1 MRRVVQILLAA
12 AWLLLSGHAF
22 CGPAEEASATIDQ
35 WTAAFNE
42 NNSELLS
49 RLYAPDAL
57 LHSATSPLLYIA
69 NEAIRE
75 YFSSFRRTSNRA
87 SITERHMAVLSETV
101 VMGVGFYKFDVVMN
115 GQTVP
120 RPARFTFILT
130 KQGSSWLIAHH
141 HASTVPPAPLQ

>member
-1 MRRVVQILLAA
+1 MLGVVQIILTTV
-12 AWLLLSGHAF
+12 WLLLSGHAF
-22 CGPAEEASATIDQ
+22 CGPAEEASATIDR
-35 WTAAFNE
+35 WAAAFNE

-57 LHSATSPLLYIA
+57 LHGAASPRLYIG

-75 YFSSFRRTSNRA
+75 YLSSFRRTSNSA

-115 GQTVP
+115 GQTAP
-120 RPARFTFILT
+120 RLARFTFILA
-130 KQGSSWLIAHH
+130 KQGSSWVIAHH
-141 HASTVPPAPLQ
+141 HDSTVPPAPLQ

>member
-1 MRRVVQILLAA
+1 M
-12 AWLLLSGHAF
+12 
-22 CGPAEEASATIDQ
+22 
-35 WTAAFNE
+35 
-42 NNSELLS
+42 SELPGQSGRSLPICLEPSLPQKDARRRLS
-49 RLYAPDAL
+49 DYFVRDAL
-57 LHSATSPLLYIA
+57 LHSATGPLLYIG

-120 RPARFTFILT
+120 RPARSL
-130 KQGSSWLIAHH
+130 SY
-141 HASTVPPAPLQ
+141 